1 MLMVI
6 SHVTFVIIFILGTNS
21 FKCNSIAIKV
31 LFVFNLWSRQDI
43 KELIFL
49 VDLILKQTRAN
60 CSVFNNTHSM
70 ARLV

>member
-43 KELIFL
+43 KELIFW
-49 VDLILKQTRAN
+49 LIAN
-60 CSVFNNTHSM
+60 SSKLFCI
-70 ARLV
+70 